1 MNRQPVSSSNVRS
14 VGYDSASSTLEV
26 AFHNGGVYQYF
37 GVPSTVYAGLMAA
50 ASKGRYL
57 HHYVK
62 GRYRYSKVF

>member
-26 AFHNGGVYQYF
+26 SFHDGGVYQYF

-50 ASKGRYL
+50 ASKGGYL
-57 HHYVK
+57 HRYIK